1 MQLTYFEC
9 RKWGDIRKPEVLP
22 VKSVQ
27 LVQLCLPRMTL
38 YNCMYLAMDL
48 NETSILYEQVMG
60 KFPGFITCIISTS
73 FPAYLQWCSNVVLA
87 WYKSFRSKATQM
99 ECVCVSHAV
108 IHSYCPKYWMF
119 WPIVDECIHVSNTFV
134 CEPPLMRLYVDTHN
148 NTTNDIE
155 NNIYMHVCAHTYK
168 RLNGACVWNGVSM
181 CMCIY
186 ACPVLNMH
194 IRSFCCWRYRFY
206 CRHWNHLHWI
216 PEVVT
221 LATMSS
227 LTFPVQ
233 LMMYHGFFER
243 RPQRSRVVAWKLSA
257 VPCIKIPARVCDYI
271 YLYTSEWFIVI
282 LLNICYP
289 MYLINF
295 MCKWTILW
303 HCCFYFPCTLKHV

>member
-1 MQLTYFEC
+1 M
-9 RKWGDIRKPEVLP
+9 RKWWANF
-22 VKSVQ
+22 Q
-27 LVQLCLPRMTL
+27 
-38 YNCMYLAMDL
+38 DL
-48 NETSILYEQVMG
+48 N
-60 KFPGFITCIISTS
+60 TCIISTS
-73 FPAYLQWCSNVVLA
+73 FPAYLQWCSNAVLA

-99 ECVCVSHAV
+99 KCVCVCVSHAV
-108 IHSYCPKYWMF
+108 INSYCPKYWMF
-119 WPIVDECIHVSNTFV
+119 WPIVDECIHVSNISV

-168 RLNGACVWNGVSM
+168 RLNGACVLNGLSM

-186 ACPVLNMH
+186 ACSVLSMH
-194 IRSFCCWRYRFY
+194 IRGFCCWRYRFY

-233 LMMYHGFFER
+233 LMMYHGFFDR

-257 VPCIKIPARVCDYI
+257 VPCIIFMLLLFSIYFKIC
-271 YLYTSEWFIVI
+271 
-282 LLNICYP
+282 
-289 MYLINF
+289 LIQSINLSITTVW
-295 MCKWTILW
+295 K
-303 HCCFYFPCTLKHV
+303 PCTFNARSVLICFDLSRY